1 MKVMILGANG
11 LCGTSLVPLMRQLY
25 PDTELILIDPD
36 EEAKPPVI
44 RAEPKMDNLVTFLK
58 AFGIGKGDVLIDL
71 TTELTKLDVMDTADS
86 LGISV
91 INCTACELDR
101 GAMSLI
107 DLLDPELLL
116 ARHEWEV
123 PHIVGAGMNPGTV
136 NAMLG
141 MMVEK
146 YGKPLDVTE
155 WELDSTI
162 PFKWD
167 GEGFATWSPQEFASE
182 FCDESAW
189 TVDGQT
195 VHFIGGPP
203 VKNLVTMQG
212 GIGAICQHE
221 EVIKWAWLYGCKAKY
236 VYGYSTKAMN
246 AIIKNITA
254 GLELPLCRKLEGRV
268 PEGGDMIGVR
278 AVFESGERNCIISA
292 ENGSDQVPIGSNATS
307 YLVACGVVAAF
318 AILMQERTAGIHWPD
333 EYGGRW
339 VGFIKEN
346 GLAHIEVDADA
357 DYNLQPT
364 QKPLE
369 LAEAIEQE

>member
-1 MKVMILGANG
+1 MKTMILGANG
-11 LCGTSLVPLMRQLY
+11 LCGTSLVPLMRRLH

-44 RAEPKMDNLVTFLK
+44 RAEPKTEEMVVFLK
-58 AFGIGKGDVLIDL
+58 SFGMGKGDILIDL
-71 TTELTKLDVMDTADS
+71 TTELTKLDVMTTADS

-101 GAMSLI
+101 GALSLI

-116 ARHEWEV
+116 ARHEWECA
-123 PHIVGAGMNPGTV
+123 HIVGAGMNPGNV

-141 MMVEK
+141 MMAQK
-146 YGKPLDVTE
+146 YGKPLEVTE

-189 TVDGQT
+189 TVDGRSI
-195 VHFIGGPP
+195 HFLGGPP
-203 VKNLVTMQG
+203 INNLITMQD

-221 EVIKWAWLYGCKAKY
+221 EIIKWAWLYGCKAKY
-236 VYGYSTKAMN
+236 IYGYSTKAMN
-246 AIIKNITA
+246 AIIKNITN
-254 GLELPLCRKLEGRV
+254 GLELPLCRKLENRI
-268 PEGGDMIGVR
+268 PSGGDMIGVR

-292 ENGSDQVPIGSNATS
+292 ENQSDAVPIGSNATS

-318 AILMQERTAGIHWPD
+318 AMLTQERTPGIHWPD
-333 EYGGRW
+333 EYGSRW

-346 GLAHIEVDADA
+346 ELAHIQVDADA
-357 DYNLQPT
+357 DYDLQTTP
-364 QKPLE
+364 KPIE
-369 LAEAIEQE
+369 VPAIEEKE